1 MRIFSLKTC
10 FIGLCA
16 MTCGRAFFRYAPL
29 VKSAYKKQY
38 VRHDWD
44 GVKDTYNFSKMINLI
59 ERSMVLLDGDV
70 CDNNYLN
77 AHINE
82 LIHERSSLMQFIQD
96 LRGSSVG
103 GVPIRKMHS
112 LQYYLDVLDSYI
124 VRLQYKLY

>member
-1 MRIFSLKTC
+1 MRIFSLKKC
-10 FIGLCA
+10 FIVLCA
-16 MTCGRAFFRYAPL
+16 LMCGRAFFRYAPL
-29 VKSAYKKQY
+29 VKPAYKKQY

-77 AHINE
+77 AHVNE
-82 LIHERSSLMQFIQD
+82 LIHERSALMQFIQD